1 MRRYILLVIFLFNIN
16 LVGQS
21 QSKETA
27 PIPRVPFFVLDNKAV
42 TKDILKK
49 YKEEDIAA
57 VAILKDSDAVRITK
71 DKRKD
76 LVIIVTTKVYARAHF
91 LDYLKSK
98 SMDFVKVFSSS
109 PNGKDIV
116 YILNDKTLDD
126 NHENML
132 YFVDDR
138 NFIDLKVIDKGHLK
152 SDFNIIDKKW
162 GIVVRTKSKL
172 ELVKPVPASRLSPP

>member
-1 MRRYILLVIFLFNIN
+1 MRLYILLIILFLNIN
-16 LVGQS
+16 VVGQS
-21 QSKETA
+21 QDKEIS
-27 PIPRVPFFVLDNKAV
+27 PVPKVPFLVLDNKEV

-49 YKEEDIAA
+49 YKENDIAA
-57 VAILKDSDAVRITK
+57 VAILKDSDAVKITK

-109 PNGKDIV
+109 QNGKDIV
-116 YILNDKTLDD
+116 YILNHKALDD

-138 NFIDLKVIDKGHLK
+138 NFIDLKVIDKSQLK
-152 SDFNIIDKKW
+152 SDFNVIDKKW

-172 ELVKPVPASRLSPP
+172 ELEKPTPVSRLHNP

>member
-1 MRRYILLVIFLFNIN
+1 MRLYILLIVLILSIN
-16 LVGQS
+16 VVGQS
-21 QSKETA
+21 QSKETS
-27 PIPRVPFFVLDNKAV
+27 PIPKVPFFVLDNKEV

-49 YKEEDIAA
+49 YKENDIAA
-57 VAILKDSDAVRITK
+57 VAILKDSDAVKITK
-71 DKRKD
+71 DKKKD

-109 PNGKDIV
+109 QNGKDIV
-116 YILNDKTLDD
+116 YILNDKALDD

-138 NFIDLKVIDKGHLK
+138 NFIDLKVIDKGNLK
-152 SDFNIIDKKW
+152 RNFNITDKKW

-172 ELVKPVPASRLSPP
+172 ELVKQTPASRLSPP